1 MSQLIAEV
9 EIYNSTDGISKELRT
24 DAGSSVTL
32 TTYGNG
38 SATFECSSDSGKT
51 WYERFVVNMANANCS
66 PNLDGEGMY
75 LTIVIDVD
83 MIRVSNVTGF
93 DKIIASIA

>member
-93 DKIIASIA
+93 DKIISSIA